1 MTKSAWEGRTIYQLF
16 SGVLFVALGVT
27 IFIRGDGFRHF
38 LNIGLFG
45 LLLTA
50 YGVYRL
56 SLFAGM
62 IKKTG
67 ASRP

>member
-1 MTKSAWEGRTIYQLF
+1 MARSAWEGRTVYQLF
-16 SGVLFVALGVT
+16 SGVLFIALGVT
-27 IFIRGDGFRHF
+27 IFVRGDGFRHF

-45 LLLTA
+45 LLFTA

-56 SLFAGM
+56 SLVAGT